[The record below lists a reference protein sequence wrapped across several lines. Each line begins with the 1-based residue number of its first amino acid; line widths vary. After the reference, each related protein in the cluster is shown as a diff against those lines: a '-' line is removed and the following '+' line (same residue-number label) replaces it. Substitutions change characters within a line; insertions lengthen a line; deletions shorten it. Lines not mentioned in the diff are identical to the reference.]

1 MEPEDHHQNPRG
13 DPIPLSAF
21 SELCPLL
28 SNYNIHR
35 VRGMKIPI
43 IRIQPAKFLDAAQQ
57 SFSFLLFPLVSFS
70 FSSTVVLPSL
80 LASM

>member
-1 MEPEDHHQNPRG
+1 MEPEDHHQNPRD

-28 SNYNIHR
+28 SNYNIHH
-35 VRGMKIPI
+35 VRGMEIPI
-43 IRIQPAKFLDAAQQ
+43 IRIPPAKFLDAAQQ
-57 SFSFLLFPLVSFS
+57 SFSFFFFS